1 LYPHERS
8 LVEQY
13 RGRPFVLLGVN
24 SDEDREV
31 VQEAI
36 RRHGINWRSWFA
48 GGADGDIPRQWG
60 VTTWPT
66 VFIIDTRGVVRHRLA
81 SFENVER
88 LIEPLLA
95 ASAAP

>member
-24 SDEDREV
+24 SDDDRGV

-36 RRHGINWRSWFA
+36 RRHGINWRSWFI
-48 GGADGDIPRQWG
+48 GGTDGDIPRQWG
-60 VTTWPT
+60 VSNWPT
-66 VFIIDTRGVVRHRLA
+66 VFIIDARGVVRHRLT

-88 LIEPLLA
+88 LIEPLLREVE
-95 ASAAP
+95 